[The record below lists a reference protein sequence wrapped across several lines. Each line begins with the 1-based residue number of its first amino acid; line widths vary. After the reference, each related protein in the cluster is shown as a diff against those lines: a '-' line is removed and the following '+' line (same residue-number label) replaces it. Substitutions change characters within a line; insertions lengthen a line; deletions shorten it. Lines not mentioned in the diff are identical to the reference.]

1 MADTT
6 RKIVICGAGIA
17 GIAAAYFLAAQHEV
31 EDVVL
36 VESGNPLSLTSDKST
51 EAYRNWWPGPDW
63 EMTAFMNRSIDL
75 IEGIARMTDNRINL
89 NRRGYVFATA
99 DISRIGFLES
109 MARLAESRGGGAA
122 RFHDARHSTYVPS
135 PEHGFPH
142 DLTGADVITDPA
154 LIRRHFPYLAPET
167 VAVAHARRAG
177 WLSAQQLGMAMLE
190 AARARGVRVVPGR
203 VVGMDTC
210 GGRVRAV
217 HVEQADGRMTLD
229 ASHVVLAAGPMQNEL
244 TRMIG
249 VELPIRAEPHFK
261 VGFADTLGALPRHA
275 PMLIWLDEQHLPW
288 TAEERAA
295 LAEDED
301 ARWLLAKFPAG
312 VHGRPDGGSATL
324 ILFNYENAEAAEP
337 VFPLPEPAHYAEIAI
352 RGMSTAV
359 PGLKAY
365 GGEVQ
370 RPYVDGGYYT
380 RTQENRPLIGPVPVE
395 GAYVSCAFSGFGIM
409 ASCAG
414 GELIARHIVEGALP
428 DYAPAFLPSR
438 YDDPTYRARLAE
450 WGDDGQL

>member
-1 MADTT
+1 
-6 RKIVICGAGIA
+6 
-17 GIAAAYFLAAQHEV
+17 
-31 EDVVL
+31 
-36 VESGNPLSLTSDKST
+36 
-51 EAYRNWWPGPDW
+51 
-63 EMTAFMNRSIDL
+63 
-75 IEGIARMTDNRINL
+75 
-89 NRRGYVFATA
+89 
-99 DISRIGFLES
+99 
-109 MARLAESRGGGAA
+109 
-122 RFHDARHSTYVPS
+122 
-135 PEHGFPH
+135 
-142 DLTGADVITDPA
+142 
-154 LIRRHFPYLAPET
+154 
-167 VAVAHARRAG
+167 
-177 WLSAQQLGMAMLE
+177 
-190 AARARGVRVVPGR
+190 
-203 VVGMDTC
+203 
-210 GGRVRAV
+210 
-217 HVEQADGRMTLD
+217 
-229 ASHVVLAAGPMQNEL
+229 
-244 TRMIG
+244 
-249 VELPIRAEPHFK
+249 
-261 VGFADTLGALPRHA
+261 
-275 PMLIWLDEQHLPW
+275 MLIWLDEQHLPW